1 MKNDAAAQHAVGHI
15 EASAEHAASTQD
27 GDLSTTIASML
38 AAVNEPRQMIGVALS
53 FLSKTLRAGRADLAF
68 GLPTAKELP
77 IAVSLRGT
85 FLNPSTQDAYLPNRH
100 PVFQRVWR
108 SPQPLTGVDCQSISV
123 QATCFRDDLSD
134 AGLHNPLAQRLLY
147 RNDPLG
153 IVCLDTQ
160 VPGRYWKNEDKIFL
174 SDFSKNYL
182 APLISLSRQLDTK
195 RCNEKPSPAELKAIR
210 LSAQGFS
217 YKRIAQALEKS
228 ERTVES
234 QFRSARA
241 RTGARNQEE
250 LIKLCEAW
258 L

>member
-1 MKNDAAAQHAVGHI
+1 MENDAAAQLGAGPI

-27 GDLSTTIASML
+27 CDLSTAIAGML

-53 FLSKTLRAGRADLAF
+53 FLSKTLKAGRADLAF
-68 GLPTAKELP
+68 GSPSDKELA
-77 IAVSLRGT
+77 IAVSLRGK

-108 SPQPLTGVDCQSISV
+108 SPQPLMGVDCQSIPA
-123 QATCFRDDLSD
+123 QARSFRDDLSD
-134 AGLHNPLAQRLLY
+134 ADLHNPLAQRLLY
-147 RNDPLG
+147 RDEPLG
-153 IVCLDTQ
+153 IVCLDTHA
-160 VPGRYWKNEDKIFL
+160 PGRYWNNEDKIFL

-217 YKRIAQALEKS
+217 YKKIAHALEKS